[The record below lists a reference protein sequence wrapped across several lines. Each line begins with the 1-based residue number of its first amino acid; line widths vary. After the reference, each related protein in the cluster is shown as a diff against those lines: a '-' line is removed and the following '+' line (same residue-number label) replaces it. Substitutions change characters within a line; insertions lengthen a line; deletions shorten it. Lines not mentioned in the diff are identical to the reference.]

1 MDSVSNDSKL
11 QCTDQPNVGWLER
24 LMKKRFGIGML
35 VALSVWPLLGFVP
48 QLESLVVNGLLLDTY
63 HQLAFLTV
71 TNVVA
76 FFFSF
81 SILRLLNSRNGG
93 GRCLQGLA
101 GDGNAP
107 WGSQRI
113 VGVWIA
119 AMFAPLV
126 VVSFFGSEFA
136 RSTIDH
142 LWRSLVTIVVSA
154 TIAFDDPWG
163 RW

>member
-11 QCTDQPNVGWLER
+11 QCTDQPNVGWLEN

-93 GRCLQGLA
+93 GRCMQGLA
-101 GDGNAP
+101 GDGNRKYATCKYRCHSLP
-107 WGSQRI
+107 HSDCLNDWKTC
-113 VGVWIA
+113 IA
-119 AMFAPLV
+119 AHPPN
-126 VVSFFGSEFA
+126 
-136 RSTIDH
+136 I
-142 LWRSLVTIVVSA
+142 
-154 TIAFDDPWG
+154 
-163 RW
+163 